1 MHIINIHPQ
10 REKGRDRQT
19 DRQTDRPADR
29 QTDRDRARTQIYYT
43 HESFHSAA
51 QGSQF
56 DMKPP
61 L

>member
-1 MHIINIHPQ
+1 MHIININPQ
-10 REKGRDRQT
+10 RERGR

-29 QTDRDRARTQIYYT
+29 QTDRDRARTQISYT
-43 HESFHSAA
+43 HESFHNAA

-56 DMKPP
+56 HMKSP